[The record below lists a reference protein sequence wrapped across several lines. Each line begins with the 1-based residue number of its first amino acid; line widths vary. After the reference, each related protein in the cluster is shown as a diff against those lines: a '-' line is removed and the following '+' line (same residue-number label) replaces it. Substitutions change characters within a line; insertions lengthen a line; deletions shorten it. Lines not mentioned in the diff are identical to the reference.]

1 MDGDLGLERWERS
14 APALVPFLRSG
25 VGWSCRGKPCV
36 RVWVA
41 NDGEIMCVGS
51 GERGYLLPDF
61 SRGSLTKGIVVMI

>member
-51 GERGYLLPDF
+51 GESLTKGF